1 MLIRFADK
9 EEKMNEKEILK
20 YSEEYA
26 KKQGFKLNKDKKQL
40 DYVIKGLKKNEDKYG
55 ERYCP
60 CRVITGNFEEDR
72 IIVCPCIYHKQEIK
86 DQGHC
91 LCRLFFSK
99 QVKQGKTKNPKEFC
113 APESKKQ
120 IPSWVNQKLLDKSR
134 KDNASF
140 VIDRYQDQQPQCN
153 FGLSGVC
160 CKNCNMGPCRM
171 TPKAGKGV
179 CGADAN
185 VIASRNLLR
194 TISAGACCH
203 VEHARENALLLW
215 KVGTGKTKA
224 YSIKD
229 KAKLQA
235 FAKKLGKKNAKDVA
249 LEAFEDFRRQ
259 HGVFHKSEGL
269 YLNWLRINAP
279 KYLQEEWK
287 KLDILPE
294 NADIETT
301 RAQHATTMGNDAD
314 PNSLLLQCLKLGL
327 VDGYAGL
334 MMATDIQDILFGTPK
349 LIKAEANLGTI
360 KPDYINLSVH
370 GHIPLLAEKVLE
382 WSKKLEPE
390 AKKAG
395 AKGINLVGVCCQANE
410 MVQRHGIAMAAHTM
424 QSELALVTGAMEA
437 MVVDAQCIYPSLASV
452 ASCYHTK
459 LITTMVARMPGAIHI
474 PFKIEDADET
484 AKKIV
489 RVAIDNFKN
498 RNKAKVYI
506 PNEKMSLYSGF
517 SVEQIVDALK
527 KVNPKDPL
535 KPLIDNIK
543 SGNIKGVVA
552 VIGCRNPKLRGQ
564 KFSETL
570 IKKLLKENIL
580 VITTGCIS
588 HASAQEGLMKPEA
601 VKYCGDKLKAVLI
614 AIGKANKIGV
624 LPPVL
629 HMGSCVDN
637 SRIIRLVSEI
647 SNYTKIPISKLP
659 IAASAPELVTEKA
672 VAIGT
677 NALVHGIT
685 VHVNP
690 PLWTSGAK
698 LVEKQLGNLPTGGKM
713 FYESDVDEAA
723 KKIINI
729 INEKRKALKLK

>member
-1 MLIRFADK
+1 
-9 EEKMNEKEILK
+9 MNEKEILK
-20 YSEEYA
+20 YSEDYA
-26 KKQGFKLNKDKKQL
+26 KKAGFVLNKDKKQL
-40 DYVIKGLKKNEDKYG
+40 GYVIKGLKKNEEKYG

-72 IIVCPCIYHKQEIK
+72 IIICPCIYHTQEIK
-86 DQGHC
+86 DGGHC
-91 LCRLFFSK
+91 LCKLFFDK
-99 QVKQGKTKNPKEFC
+99 KLKQGTAANPKKYC
-113 APESKKQ
+113 APEQKTQ
-120 IPSWVNQKLLDKSR
+120 LPSWVDQKLVEKAH

-140 VIDRYQDQQPQCN
+140 VIDRFNSQQPQCN

-171 TPKAGKGV
+171 TPKASKGV

-185 VIASRNLLR
+185 VISSRNLLR

-215 KVGTGKTKA
+215 KVGLGKTKA

-229 KAKLQA
+229 EKKLKEL
-235 FAKKLGKKNAKDVA
+235 AKKLGKKSKSLKQSAELVA

-259 HGVFHKSEGL
+259 HGVFHKSEGN

-279 KYLQEEWK
+279 AYLQEQWK

-314 PNSLLLQCLKLGL
+314 TNSLLLQCLKLGL

-334 MMATDIQDILFGTPK
+334 HMATDIQDILFGTPH

-360 KPDYINLSVH
+360 KADYINLAVH
-370 GHIPLLAEKVLE
+370 GHIPLLSEKVLE
-382 WSKKLEPE
+382 WSKKLEGE
-390 AKKAG
+390 AKKTG
-395 AKGINLVGVCCQANE
+395 AKGINLVGVCCQGNE
-410 MVQRHGIAMAAHTM
+410 MTQRHGIAMAAHTM

-459 LITTMVARMPGAIHI
+459 LITTMVARMPGALHI
-474 PFKIEDADET
+474 PFKIEEADET

-489 RVAIDNFKN
+489 RIAIENYKN
-498 RNKAKVYI
+498 RNKSKVFI
-506 PNEKMSLYSGF
+506 PQQKMELYSGF
-517 SVEQIVDALK
+517 SIEQILEALSKLNK
-527 KVNPKDPL
+527 KQPL
-535 KPLIDNIK
+535 KPLVDNIK
-543 SGNIKGVVA
+543 NGNIKGVVA
-552 VIGCRNPKLRGQ
+552 IVGCRNPKLRGQ
-564 KFSETL
+564 KFVETL

-580 VITTGCIS
+580 IVTTGCIS

-601 VKYCGDKLKAVLI
+601 VKYCGDKLKSVLI

-647 SNYTKIPISKLP
+647 SNYTKIPIS
-659 IAASAPELVTEKA
+659 
-672 VAIGT
+672 
-677 NALVHGIT
+677 NC
-685 VHVNP
+685 
-690 PLWTSGAK
+690 
-698 LVEKQLGNLPTGGKM
+698 Q
-713 FYESDVDEAA
+713 
-723 KKIINI
+723 
-729 INEKRKALKLK
+729 

>member
-1 MLIRFADK
+1 MQ
-9 EEKMNEKEILK
+9 EKEILK
-20 YSEEYA
+20 YSQEYA
-26 KKQGFKLNKDKKQL
+26 RKAGFVLNKDKKQL
-40 DYVIKGLKKNEDKYG
+40 AYVIKGLKKNEDKYG

-72 IIVCPCIYHKQEIK
+72 IIICPCIYHKQEIK

-91 LCRLFFSK
+91 LCKLFFDKKAQQAKSK
-99 QVKQGKTKNPKEFC
+99 EPKKFCETSPKQQLT
-113 APESKKQ
+113 
-120 IPSWVNQKLLDKSR
+120 SWVNNTLLEKAR

-140 VIDRYQDQQPQCN
+140 VIDRFNSQQPQCN
-153 FGLSGVC
+153 FGLAGVC
-160 CKNCNMGPCRM
+160 CKNCNMGPCRI
-171 TPKAGKGV
+171 TPKASKGV

-185 VIASRNLLR
+185 VISSRNLLR

-215 KVGTGKTKA
+215 KVGRNKAKGYKITDKTKLKA
-224 YSIKD
+224 I
-229 KAKLQA
+229 AKLLKRKSKSLNQSA
-235 FAKKLGKKNAKDVA
+235 ELVA

-259 HGVFHKSEGL
+259 HGVFHKSEGN

-279 KYLQEEWK
+279 LYLQKEWK
-287 KLDILPE
+287 KMDILPE

-301 RAQHATTMGNDAD
+301 RAQHAATMGNDAD
-314 PNSLLLQCLKLGL
+314 PNSLLLQCLKMGL

-360 KPDYINLSVH
+360 KQDYINLSVH

-382 WSKKLEPE
+382 WSKKLEGE

-410 MVQRHGIAMAAHTM
+410 LVQRHGIAMAAHTM

-459 LITTMVARMPGAIHI
+459 LITTMIARMPGALHI
-474 PFKIEDADET
+474 PFKIEEADET

-489 RVAIDNFKN
+489 RIAIDNFKN

-506 PNEKMSLYSGF
+506 PQQKMDLYSGF
-517 SVEQIVDALK
+517 SVEQILEALSKLNK
-527 KVNPKDPL
+527 KEPL

-552 VIGCRNPKLRGQ
+552 IVGCRNPKLRGQ
-564 KFSETL
+564 KFVETL

-580 VITTGCIS
+580 ILTTGCIS

-601 VKYCGDKLKAVLI
+601 VKFCGDKLKKVLI
-614 AIGKANKIGV
+614 AIGKANNIGV

-637 SRIIRLVSEI
+637 SRIIRLISEV
-647 SNYTKIPISKLP
+647 SNYTGIPISELP

-672 VAIGT
+672 ISIGT
-677 NALVHGIT
+677 NALAHGIT

-698 LVEKQLGNLPTGGKM
+698 LIEKQLASLPTGGKM
-713 FYESDVDEAA
+713 FYEDDVDKAA
-723 KKIINI
+723 KKIVNI
-729 INEKRKALKLK
+729 INEKRKALGLRV

>member
-1 MLIRFADK
+1 MD
-9 EEKMNEKEILK
+9 EKEILK

-26 KKQGFKLNKDKKQL
+26 KKAGFALNKDKKQL
-40 DYVIKGLKKNEDKYG
+40 SYVIKGLKKNEDKYG
-55 ERYCP
+55 FRFCP
-60 CRVITGNFEEDR
+60 CRVVTGNFDEDR
-72 IIVCPCIYHKQEIK
+72 IIICPCIYHKSEIK
-86 DQGHC
+86 DMGHC
-91 LCRLFFSK
+91 LCRLFFDK
-99 QVKQGKTKNPKEFC
+99 KIQQVPAKKAKEYC
-113 APESKKQ
+113 APEQKKQ
-120 IPSWVNQKLLDKSR
+120 LPSWVNQKLVDKAR

-140 VIDRYQDQQPQCN
+140 VIDRFNAQIPQCM
-153 FGLSGVC
+153 FGYTGVC
-160 CKNCNMGPCRM
+160 CKNCNMGPCRI
-171 TPKAGKGV
+171 TPRASKGV

-185 VIASRNLLR
+185 VISARNLLR
-194 TISAGACCH
+194 TISSGACCH

-215 KVGTGKTKA
+215 KIGLGKTKA

-229 KAKLQA
+229 ENKL
-235 FAKKLGKKNAKDVA
+235 KEIGKRLGIKSKSIKDLTTKTA

-259 HGVFHKSEGL
+259 HGVFHKSEGN
-269 YLNWLRINAP
+269 YLNWLKINAP
-279 KYLQEEWK
+279 KYLQQEWK

-301 RAQHATTMGNDAD
+301 RVQHATTMGNDAE

-327 VDGYAGL
+327 VGGYAGL
-334 MMATDIQDILFGTPK
+334 RMAADLQDIMFGTPH

-360 KPDYINLSVH
+360 KNDYVNLSVH

-410 MVQRHGIAMAAHTM
+410 LAQRHGIAMAAHTM

-459 LITTMVARMPGAIHI
+459 LITTMVARMPGACHI
-474 PFKIEDADET
+474 PFKIEEADET

-489 RVAIDNFKN
+489 RIAIDNFKN
-498 RNKAKVYI
+498 RNKSKVYI
-506 PNEKMSLYSGF
+506 PNEKMELYSGF
-517 SVEQIVDALK
+517 SVEQIIEALAKLNK
-527 KVNPKDPL
+527 KEPL
-535 KPLIDNIK
+535 KPLVDNIK

-552 VIGCRNPKLRGQ
+552 IVGCRNPKLRGQ
-564 KFSETL
+564 KFAETL
-570 IKKLLKENIL
+570 IKKLLKENVL

-588 HASAQEGLMKPEA
+588 HASAQEGLLKPDA
-601 VKYCGDKLKAVLI
+601 IRYCGEKLRKVLI
-614 AIGKANKIGV
+614 AIGKANNLPS

-637 SRIIRLVSEI
+637 SRIIHLISEI

-659 IAASAPELVTEKA
+659 IAASAPEIVTEKA
-672 VAIGT
+672 IAIGT
-677 NALVHGIT
+677 NALAHGIT

-698 LVEKQLGNLPTGGKM
+698 FVESALGNLATGGKL
-713 FYESDVDEAA
+713 FYESDVDETA
-723 KKIINI
+723 KKIISVI
-729 INEKRKALKLK
+729 DEKRKALKI

>member
-1 MLIRFADK
+1 MK
-9 EEKMNEKEILK
+9 EKEILV

-26 KKQGFKLNKDKKQL
+26 KKAGFVLNKDKKQL
-40 DYVIKGLKKNEDKYG
+40 DYVIKGLKKNEEKYG

-72 IIVCPCIYHKQEIK
+72 IIICPCIYHKQEIK

-91 LCRLFFSK
+91 LCKLFFDK
-99 QVKQGKTKNPKEFC
+99 KLQQGKSKNPKAYCTHE
-113 APESKKQ
+113 EKKQ
-120 IPSWVNQKLLDKSR
+120 LPSWVNNDLVNKAH
-134 KDNASF
+134 KDGASF
-140 VIDRYQDQQPQCN
+140 IIDRFNNQQPQCN

-160 CKNCNMGPCRM
+160 CKNCNMGPCRI

-185 VIASRNLLR
+185 VIAARNLLR
-194 TISAGACCH
+194 TISSGACCH

-215 KVGTGKTKA
+215 KIGTKKTKA

-229 KAKLQA
+229 E
-235 FAKKLGKKNAKDVA
+235 KKLKAIAKRLGKGSSCSGSKCATQVA

-259 HGVFHKSEGL
+259 HGVFHQSEGN

-279 KYLQEEWK
+279 KYLQEQWK

-334 MMATDIQDILFGTPK
+334 RMATDLQDIMFGTPH

-382 WSKKLEPE
+382 WSKKLEGE
-390 AKKAG
+390 ARKAG
-395 AKGINLVGVCCQANE
+395 AKGINLVGVCCIGNE

-459 LITTMVARMPGAIHI
+459 LITTMIARMPGALHI
-474 PFKIEDADET
+474 PFKIEEADKT
-484 AKKIV
+484 AQKIV
-489 RVAIDNFKN
+489 RIAIDNFKN
-498 RNKAKVYI
+498 RNKAKVLI
-506 PNEKMSLYSGF
+506 PKEKMELYSGF
-517 SVEQIVDALK
+517 SVEQIISALSK
-527 KVNPKDPL
+527 LNAKEPL
-535 KPLIDNIK
+535 KPLVDNIK
-543 SGNIKGVVA
+543 SGNIKGIVA
-552 VIGCRNPKLRGQ
+552 IVGCRNPKLRGQ
-564 KFSETL
+564 KFTETL
-570 IKKLLKENIL
+570 IKKLLRENIL
-580 VITTGCIS
+580 VVTTGCIS
-588 HASAQEGLMKPEA
+588 HASAQEGLLKPDA
-601 VKYCGDKLKAVLI
+601 IRYCGEKLRKVLI
-614 AIGKANKIGV
+614 AIGKANKLPPI
-624 LPPVL
+624 PPVL

-637 SRIIRLVSEI
+637 SRIIHLITEL
-647 SNYTKIPISKLP
+647 SNYTKIPINKLP
-659 IAASAPELVTEKA
+659 IAASAPELATEKA
-672 VAIGT
+672 ISIGT
-677 NALVHGIT
+677 NALAHGIT

-698 LVEKQLGNLPTGGKM
+698 MVEAVLGNLPTGGKL
-713 FYESDVDEAA
+713 FYEEDVDKTAE
-723 KKIINI
+723 KIINV
-729 INEKRKALKLK
+729 INEKRKALKLKV